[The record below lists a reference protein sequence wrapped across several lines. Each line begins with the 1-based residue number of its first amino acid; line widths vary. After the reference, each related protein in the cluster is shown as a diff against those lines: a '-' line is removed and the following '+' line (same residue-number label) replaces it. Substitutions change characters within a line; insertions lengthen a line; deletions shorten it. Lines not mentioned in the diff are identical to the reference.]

1 MAIVYI
7 GIGTNLG
14 NREKNCRKALEGLEE
29 TGVRVTKRSTLY
41 ETDPWG
47 VKDQPPFINMAVE
60 VETALLP
67 EDLLEKLKAIETT
80 MGREKTYRW
89 GPRVIDLDILFYDD
103 LVVDTGSL
111 RIPHPRLHERTFVL
125 EPLSEIAPEFIHPVM
140 GRSIKELLGGVKSSS
155 PTKGRGFRQ
164 GAL

>member
-29 TGVRVTKRSTLY
+29 IGIRVTKRSSLY

-60 VETALLP
+60 TETALLP
-67 EDLLEKLKAIETT
+67 ADLLEKLKAIETT

-111 RIPHPRLHERTFVL
+111 KIPHPRLHERAFVL

-140 GRSIKELLGGVKSSS
+140 GRSIKELLGGGKSSS
-155 PTKGRGFRQ
+155 PTKGRN
-164 GAL
+164 LPM

>member
-14 NREKNCRKALEGLEE
+14 NREKNCWKALERLEE
-29 TGVRVTKRSTLY
+29 IGVRVTKRSSLY

-60 VETALLP
+60 TETAFLP
-67 EDLLEKLKAIETT
+67 EDLLVKLKAIETT

-103 LVVDTGSL
+103 MVVDTGSL
-111 RIPHPRLHERTFVL
+111 RIPHPRLHERAFVL
-125 EPLSEIAPEFIHPVM
+125 EPLSEIASEFIHPVM
-140 GRSIKELLGGVKSSS
+140 GRSIKELLGEVKSSS
-155 PTKGRGFRQ
+155 PTKSRN
-164 GAL
+164 LPM